1 MALSCGVDESRTGD
15 PSRPELTTARVRE
28 LLQAVPRIHERDAA
42 IGGFVFQPESPDDS
56 GRSAARIFGK
66 RLAAIVEEITG
77 DAHAFA
83 RDLFWLHAI
92 AFRLRDGAT
101 LDEHLQRAEAFS
113 SADDWK
119 PLIKE
124 KRGALAGA
132 AGSVVSLIHRV
143 SRSEEEAVRV
153 VVDDALAM
161 FFRYRQIR

>member
-1 MALSCGVDESRTGD
+1 MNDSRRGD
-15 PSRPELTTARVRE
+15 PSRPELTTERVRE
-28 LLQAVPRIHERDAA
+28 LVAAVARIHERDAA

-56 GRSAARIFGK
+56 GRSVSKIFGK
-66 RLAAIVEEITG
+66 SLAAVVEDVTG

-83 RDLFWLHAI
+83 RDLFWLHTI

-113 SADDWK
+113 NAGDWK

-132 AGSVVSLIHRV
+132 AGSVVGLIERV
-143 SRSEEEAVRV
+143 SRSEEAAVRPV
-153 VVDDALAM
+153 ADEALAT

>member
-1 MALSCGVDESRTGD
+1 MADSRSGD
-15 PSRPELTTARVRE
+15 SSRPELTTERVRE
-28 LLQAVPRIHERDAA
+28 LLAAVPRIHERDAA
-42 IGGFVFQPESPDDS
+42 IGRFVFQPESPDDS
-56 GRSAARIFGK
+56 GKSTSKIFGK
-66 RLAAIVEEITG
+66 SLAAVVEDVTG

-83 RDLFWLHAI
+83 RDLFWLHTI

-113 SADDWK
+113 SAGDWK

-132 AGSVVSLIHRV
+132 AGSVVSLIERV
-143 SRSEEEAVRV
+143 SRGEEAAVRPV
-153 VVDDALAM
+153 ADEAIAM

>member
-1 MALSCGVDESRTGD
+1 MDDNRKGD

-42 IGGFVFQPESPDDS
+42 IGQFVFRPESPDDA
-56 GRSAARIFGK
+56 GRSAAQLLGK
-66 RLAAIVEEITG
+66 DLAAVVEEVSG

-113 SADDWK
+113 SAEDWK
-119 PLIKE
+119 PLIE
-124 KRGALAGA
+124 QKRGALAGA

-143 SRSEEEAVRV
+143 SHSEEAAVLPLAEEAI
-153 VVDDALAM
+153 AM